1 MSTETVLSILTTAI
15 EMMLLI
21 SGPLLLGGLL
31 VGLSVGIFQA
41 VTQIQEMTLTFIPKI
56 LVTVLIT
63 MLTFPWMLQLMV
75 DYTVNLFNSVPDLI
89 R

>member
-1 MSTETVLSILTTAI
+1 MTPDSVMTLMQGAV
-15 EMMLLI
+15 EMMLKI

-31 VGLSVGIFQA
+31 IGILVGIFQA

-63 MLTFPWMLQLMV
+63 MVAFPWMLQIMM
-75 DYTVNLFNSVPDLI
+75 DYTSGIFENIPRLV